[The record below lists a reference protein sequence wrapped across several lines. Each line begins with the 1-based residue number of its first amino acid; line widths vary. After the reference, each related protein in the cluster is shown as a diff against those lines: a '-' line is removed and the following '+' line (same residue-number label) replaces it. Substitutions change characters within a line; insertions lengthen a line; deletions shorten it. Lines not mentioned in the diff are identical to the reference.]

1 MLFWLV
7 AGALTA
13 GAAAWLARAAWANLP
28 DSSANPDL
36 GVYRAQLAELDRDCA
51 RGVVAEADAAPI
63 RAEVARR
70 ILESDR
76 RAATQGQTALRDGGA
91 TLPLMATGLALL
103 AAIGLYLWLGAPG
116 YPDLPHSER
125 LAHADQLKAQRPSQA
140 DAEAAA
146 TKQRAPAPAPVA
158 DLAALMDKLRAAVAA
173 RPTDVQ
179 GLTLLA
185 RNERALGNLSASAR
199 AQTQLVAALGPKA
212 SADDVAAL
220 ADILV
225 NAAGGTVT
233 AQAEAALTNA
243 LALDPKNG
251 TARFYAGLLEAQT
264 GRPDIAFRLWNGL
277 LIDGPAE
284 APWVPYIQPQMP
296 LLAAAAGADYAP
308 SVNGPALNGP
318 AAADVAAAAGLSDT
332 DRAATIQ
339 TMVAGLE
346 QRLTTQGGSP
356 QEWAQLMTAL
366 GVLGDKDRARTAL
379 ARATTALAGD
389 PDGLALVQAA
399 ATAAEIAQ

>member
-13 GAAAWLARAAWANLP
+13 GAAAWLVRAARADVP
-28 DSSANPDL
+28 DASGNPDL
-36 GVYRAQLAELDRDCA
+36 AVYRAQLAELQRDCA
-51 RGVVAEADAAPI
+51 RGVVSEADAAPI

-76 RAATQGQTALRDGGA
+76 RQAAPGQIALRDGGA
-91 TLPLMATGLALL
+91 TLPLLATGLALI

-125 LAHADQLKAQRPSQA
+125 LAHAEQMKARRPSQA

-146 TKQRAPAPAPVA
+146 TKQRPAAPPPAA

-185 RNERALGNLSASAR
+185 RNERALGNLSAAAR
-199 AQTQLVAALGPKA
+199 AQTQLIAVLGPKTT
-212 SADDVAAL
+212 ADDMAEL

-233 AQAEAALTNA
+233 AEAEAALTRT
-243 LALDPKNG
+243 LALDPENG

-277 LIDGPAE
+277 LTDGPAE
-284 APWVPYIQPQMP
+284 APWVPYIQAQMP
-296 LLAAAAGADYAP
+296 MLAAAAGTDYAP
-308 SVNGPALNGP
+308 PVKGP
-318 AAADVAAAAGLSDT
+318 AAADVAAATGMNAT
-332 DRAATIQ
+332 DRAAMIQ
-339 TMVAGLE
+339 TMVTGLE

-366 GVLGDKDRARTAL
+366 GVLGDQDRARAAL
-379 ARATTALAGD
+379 ARAATALAGD
-389 PDGLALVQAA
+389 PDGLAQVQAA
-399 ATAAEIAQ
+399 ATAAGIAP